1 MSRFALVLAVIAIAV
16 AGCTASGDA
25 DPVASIDD
33 TEALSVEEAPES
45 DGDPLLAFSACM
57 RENGIDDFQDPIVD
71 ADGKVEFPD
80 KADGKADD
88 EFAAAFE
95 ACGSLLDGTALGA
108 DSKGS
113 DVEGLD
119 QLYAFAVCMRAQ
131 GFDVDDPDPTTG
143 SLGEIDKEDPDFASA
158 YAACESVFA
167 GDDKN
172 G

>member
-1 MSRFALVLAVIAIAV
+1 MLRFALVLAVMAIAT
-16 AGCTASGDA
+16 AGCTASGDSDA
-25 DPVASIDD
+25 VASIDD
-33 TEALSVEEAPES
+33 NQAPVEEAPDAGS
-45 DGDPLLAFSACM
+45 DPLLAFSACM
-57 RENGIDDFQDPIVD
+57 RENGVEDFQDPIVD

-80 KADGKADD
+80 KADGSADD

-108 DSKGS
+108 DQKGS
-113 DVEGLD
+113 DVEARD

-143 SLGEIDKEDPDFASA
+143 SLGEIDKEDPDFATA
-158 YAACESVFA
+158 YAACESIFA
-167 GDDKN
+167 DDAKN